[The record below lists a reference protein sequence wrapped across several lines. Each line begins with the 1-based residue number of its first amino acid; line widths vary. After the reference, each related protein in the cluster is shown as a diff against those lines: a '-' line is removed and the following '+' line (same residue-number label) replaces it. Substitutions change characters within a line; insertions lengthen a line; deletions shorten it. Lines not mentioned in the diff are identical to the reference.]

1 MQLRFILIGILFEN
15 AEPIKSCVICIRFYS
30 EIDPYNLK
38 DQGERVGTTL
48 YFRISPKKAWRA
60 FIEDCLLKHVIEIIF
75 NIYFNGKIMTSK

>member
-38 DQGERVGTTL
+38 DQGGWLVPPYLFEHLRKDPEGL
-48 YFRISPKKAWRA
+48 FLD
-60 FIEDCLLKHVIEIIF
+60 DCLLKYVIEIIF
-75 NIYFNGKIMTSK
+75 NIL

>member
-1 MQLRFILIGILFEN
+1 MHGGDIIGPVVFNLGPIIHIHNKMQLRFILIGILFEN

-48 YFRISPKKAWRA
+48 YFRISPKKA
-60 FIEDCLLKHVIEIIF
+60 
-75 NIYFNGKIMTSK
+75 